1 MKTLKVTLKQHTPLI
16 HFQHTENGATL
27 RASEVKPK
35 LDRFIIEKLGGGS
48 YDNVKD
54 QVKDTYPQLFIPKEG
69 VFALNYKLTIK
80 AFGEKVE
87 YLISSYLKKDEKE
100 TLDDNCILYISNS
113 PYFAQENENKAVIK
127 NRNEWGNIS
136 RKGILYDGAEL
147 IFLAKDEVADSSG
160 KNIIDIINKYIQS
173 FFVITNF
180 GTRQDK
186 GFGSFTIFNDE
197 ESEIDN
203 ILKKEFSFCYKS
215 KKEYSGYK
223 NVKKSEKCKPD
234 FNLLFNKIS
243 TVYRKIRSGSSFQK
257 YEKSSLMEYYDE
269 EKIRWEKKYFK
280 QQIKGRFKN
289 GKGEI
294 YRLKDFHKKTKY
306 NDQGTPK
313 FVRAVLGLPGQYE
326 FILENPPLNDSKNK
340 LIVTVDGGEEV
351 KRYKSPIT
359 FKVINGYIYI
369 IGDSVN
375 PEMLNKKFNFFV
387 NIDKDDN
394 YKNVSIGSLYT
405 PSTFNLKDFM
415 AYAMKLQ
422 NNYIKLK

>member
-54 QVKDTYPQLFIPKEG
+54 QVKGTYPQLFIPKEG
-69 VFALNYKLTIK
+69 VFALNYKLNIK

-147 IFLAKDEVADSSG
+147 IFLAKDEVVDSSG

-186 GFGSFTIFNDE
+186 GFGSFAISNDKE
-197 ESEIDN
+197 AEIEN
-203 ILKKEFSFCYKS
+203 VLKKGFSFCYKS
-215 KKEYSGYK
+215 KKAYNGY
-223 NVKKSEKCKPD
+223 NKCKPD
-234 FNLLFNKIS
+234 FNLLFNEIS
-243 TVYRKIRSGSSFQK
+243 AVYRQLRSGFSFK
-257 YEKSSLMEYYDE
+257 EYKKSSLMEYYDE
-269 EKIRWEKKYFK
+269 KEIRWEKKYFK
-280 QQIKGRFKN
+280 QQITGKFKN
-289 GKGEI
+289 NRGET
-294 YRLKDFHKKTKY
+294 YRLKDFHRKVKY
-306 NDQGTPK
+306 NNQGTPR

-326 FILENPPLNDSKNK
+326 FILENPPLNDPKNK
-340 LIVTVDGGEEV
+340 LIVTVDGGEEI

-369 IGDSVN
+369 IGNSVN
-375 PEMLNKKFNFFV
+375 PEILNKKFKFFV
-387 NIDKDDN
+387 NIDKDNN

-415 AYAMKLQ
+415 AYAMKSQ